1 MSLPFN
7 PARPR
12 HLLMCAAL
20 PLSLALSGT
29 AAAEAET
36 EAPANDK
43 EAQSSAMPVSLG
55 PRPFFLVGDMDE
67 DNTQSAELKSRLEQ
81 CAASQTV
88 YERSDF
94 SIGHRGAPMMFPEH
108 TRESYLAA
116 ARMGAGVLE
125 CDVAF
130 TEDKELVCRHSQS
143 DLHSTTNILETELA
157 EQCSVPPE
165 FDDSGKLTNA
175 ADILCSTSDI
185 TLAEYTTLEGRMD
198 GVNTEADTLEEY
210 LAGNPSWRTELYSS
224 RGTLMTHAESIEL
237 FKSLGVKM
245 TPELKTP
252 TVEMPFDGMSQQDY
266 AQKLIDEYVA
276 AGVEPSDVFPQSF
289 LLDDVRYWV
298 DNTDFG
304 DQAVFLD
311 DRDTQP
317 EFDINNPE
325 SWQPSMQEL
334 ADMGVKILAP
344 PLWMML
350 AESDDADHP
359 IVPSVYAE
367 QAREAGLDLIA
378 WSFERS
384 APLTA
389 DGAWYHQT
397 TDNVINN
404 DGDKMVS
411 LDVLARDVGVR
422 AVFSDWPASV
432 TFYANCMADELNI

>member
-1 MSLPFN
+1 MFT
-7 PARPR
+7 
-12 HLLMCAAL
+12 AL
-20 PLSLALSGT
+20 PLSLAFSGAALAEPEALSDD
-29 AAAEAET
+29 
-36 EAPANDK
+36 NK
-43 EAQSSAMPVSLG
+43 AQSSAMPVSLG
-55 PRPFFLVGDMDE
+55 PRPFFLVDDMDE
-67 DNTQSAELKSRLEQ
+67 DNTQSAKLKSRLEQ
-81 CAASQTV
+81 CAADLTV

-108 TRESYLAA
+108 TRESWLAA
-116 ARMGAGVLE
+116 ARMGAGALE

-143 DLHSTTNILETELA
+143 DLHSTTNILETPLA

-165 FDDSGKLTNA
+165 YSTDGKLTNA
-175 ADILCSTSDI
+175 EDILCSTSDI
-185 TLAEYTTLEGRMD
+185 TLAEFKTLEGRMD
-198 GVNTEADTLEEY
+198 GVNTEADTLEAY
-210 LAGNPSWRTELYSS
+210 MAGNPRWRTELYSS

-245 TPELKTP
+245 VPELKTP
-252 TVEMPFDGMSQQDY
+252 TVEMPFDGMTQQDY

-276 AGVEPSDVFPQSF
+276 AGVDPSDVFPQSF

-298 DNTDFG
+298 DNTEFG
-304 DQAVFLD
+304 EQAVFLD

-317 EFDINNPE
+317 DFDVSNPD
-325 SWQPSMQEL
+325 SWKPSMQEL

-344 PLWMML
+344 PMWMLL

-367 QAREAGLDLIA
+367 QANEAGLDLIA

-384 APLTA
+384 APLTE

-432 TFYANCMADELNI
+432 TFYANCMAEEL